1 MSEHSVLPDI
11 SNTPLVPPSDV
22 NKSPGAILRAA
33 RQAAGLHIDGL
44 AVSLK
49 VSVKKLES
57 LESDQFEAFPDTVF
71 ARSLAASVCR
81 TLKIDPV
88 PVLALMPQGNKY
100 RLPNSQEG
108 INATFRGD
116 FGGHSVFW
124 RGKSYLRNPT
134 ALAVMVLLISALVLV
149 LLPYT
154 PENTVSGAA
163 VDETASTSASAST
176 ESVASQEANPLART
190 SSALPEPGRIDL
202 VSAAASSLPIAPA
215 SSKITSVANLPKD
228 INAAAASVASA
239 ASAPASSAA
248 NIAAI
253 PSGILA
259 FKARSSSWVKVRDS
273 SGTTILQRT
282 LAAGESVAVP
292 SSSNFPWSVVVGRAN
307 VTDVYVRGALF
318 DMVSTSRENVA
329 RFEVK

>member
-11 SNTPLVPPSDV
+11 SNTPLAPPSDV

-71 ARSLAASVCR
+71 VRSLAASVCR

-108 INATFRGD
+108 INTAFRGD

-134 ALAVMVLLISALVLV
+134 ALAVMVLLIGALVLV

-163 VDETASTSASAST
+163 VDETAPVST
-176 ESVASQEANPLART
+176 EPVASQEANPLARA
-190 SSALPEPGRIDL
+190 SSALPESSRIDL
-202 VSAAASSLPIAPA
+202 VSAAASSLPIVPA
-215 SSKITSVANLPKD
+215 SSKITSAANLPKD
-228 INAAAASVASA
+228 INAVAASVASA
-239 ASAPASSAA
+239 ASAPTSSVANTAA
-248 NIAAI
+248 V

-292 SSSNFPWSVVVGRAN
+292 SSNNFPWSVVVGRAN